1 MPVSPELLCALSGY
15 ERMWRAELFGV
26 PPAGRHVS
34 FTEAHIVR
42 MRGDR
47 VCQHW
52 LQVGLLGLLTQLK
65 S

>member
-34 FTEAHIVR
+34 FTETHIVR

-47 VCQHW
+47 VREHR
-52 LQVGLLGLLTQLK
+52 LQVGLLTQLT